1 MREGGLRDGLCDG
14 GGKADSASPWGAARN
29 PGARRDMPCSLLKA
43 GREPASASASV
54 LRESPRPAPADAD
67 KTEPFPSHGESGPQG
82 NTEWPG
88 GFKPP
93 RRREVERLSFF
104 PEFLHPSL

>member
-1 MREGGLRDGLCDG
+1 MRDGLGDG
-14 GGKADSASPWGAARN
+14 GGKADSASPWAAARN

-67 KTEPFPSHGESGPQG
+67 KTEPLSQ
-82 NTEWPG
+82 
-88 GFKPP
+88 P
-93 RRREVERLSFF
+93 RRVRSPGQHRVARRLQA
-104 PEFLHPSL
+104 PEEKGSGKTQLFS